1 MGENLSLDE
10 TCLSNGD
17 VYTILTNKAAKGRK
31 GALVAMVRG
40 VATDT
45 VSSIL
50 CRLPHKGRLS
60 VKTVTTDL
68 SSAMMLTVRKAF
80 PAARLINDRF
90 HVQQLMS
97 EAVDQLRICY
107 RWEVLDAEN
116 QAIKMHRQK
125 KKEAKNKAERDR
137 IGKWEPER
145 MENGETLPQILS
157 RSKHIIL
164 KHWSKWNE
172 QQAARAAILFDRF
185 PKLLEAY
192 SLSMKLTEI
201 FNKKSKTDEA
211 RLNLARWFNEVEKF
225 DCLEFSKV
233 LETFSNHSNTIINYF
248 EERLTNASAESFN
261 AKIKAFRSQLRGVAD
276 VKFFM
281 FRLATLYA

>member
-1 MGENLSLDE
+1 MDE

-40 VATDT
+40 VSTDT

-50 CRLPHKGRLS
+50 CKLPHKKRLS
-60 VKTVTTDL
+60 VRTVTTDL
-68 SSAMMLTVRKAF
+68 SSAMMLTVRKSF

-97 EAVDQLRICY
+97 EAVDQLRIHY

-116 QAIKMHRQK
+116 RAIRAHRQK
-125 KKEAKNKAERDR
+125 KAARNRQERNE

-145 MENGETLPQILS
+145 MNNGETLPQILS
-157 RSKHIIL
+157 RSRHIIL
-164 KHWSKWNE
+164 KHRSKWNE
-172 QQAARAAILFDRF
+172 QQAARATILFEKF
-185 PKLLEAY
+185 PRIQEGYNLC
-192 SLSMKLTEI
+192 MKLTEI
-201 FNKKSKTDEA
+201 FNKSSSPDEA
-211 RLNLARWFNEVEKF
+211 RLNLAKWYNEVEKF
-225 DCLEFSKV
+225 DCAEFSKV
-233 LETFSNHSNTIINYF
+233 LDTFSMHNKTIINFF

-276 VKFFM
+276 IKFFM
-281 FRLATLYA
+281 FRLAKLYA

>member
-125 KKEAKNKAERDR
+125 KKEAKNKTERDR

-201 FNKKSKTDEA
+201 FNKKSKIDEA

>member
-1 MGENLSLDE
+1 MDE

-31 GALVAMVRG
+31 GALVAMIRG
-40 VATDT
+40 VATDV
-45 VSSIL
+45 VSEIL
-50 CRLPHKGRLS
+50 RRIPHRKRL
-60 VKTVTTDL
+60 VVQTVTTDL
-68 SSAMMLTVRKAF
+68 SSAMMLTVRRIF
-80 PAARLINDRF
+80 PAAKLINDRF
-90 HVQQLMS
+90 HVQQLVS
-97 EAVDQLRICY
+97 EAVDQLRIHY

-116 QAIKMHRQK
+116 RAIREHRQK
-125 KKEAKNKAERDR
+125 KRDAKNKEEKDR

-145 MENGETLPQILS
+145 MDNGETLPQILS

-172 QQAARAAILFDRF
+172 QQIARATILFDKF
-185 PKLLEAY
+185 PRLLEGY
-192 SLSMKLTEI
+192 SLSMKLTNI
-201 FNKKSKTDEA
+201 FNKKSSPDEA
-211 RLNLARWFNEVEKF
+211 RLNLAKWYNEVERF
-225 DCLEFSKV
+225 DSMEFNKV
-233 LETFSNHSNTIINYF
+233 LDTFSNHSTTIINYF

-281 FRLATLYA
+281 FRLAMLYA